1 MDILD
6 FIEDYLND
14 NKEGIKNVITCFLN
28 SVMLEEAARQSCTT
42 PYERTDA
49 RKAHRNGFKTRSLKT
64 QFGTLHLNKPQFREI
79 SFETKVFENYARVD
93 QALKNTILESYIGGT
108 STRKVQT
115 IVKRLGVEELSAE
128 SVSRIAKELDEK
140 VEEFLKRPIEKEIRY
155 LFVDA
160 TYVKVRENCRYI
172 SKALYIAI
180 GVNVDGYREILGA
193 KLADS
198 ENEAYWT
205 LMFDELKNRGLS
217 GVQLVI
223 SDGHNGIRKAVE
235 TSFLGASWQM
245 CYVHYMRNVLK
256 HIPQKYMT
264 EVSDRMKSAMDF
276 PEEIQKIAD
285 DLRDK
290 GWKEAANTIERFL
303 PDVLNYQA
311 FPREHWKKIR
321 TTNGI
326 ERINKEIKRRIRVV
340 GAFPSASSF
349 MRVAVSILID
359 INEDWLCGNRYL
371 RMED

>member
-28 SVMLEEAARQSCTT
+28 SVMLEEASRQSCTA

>member
-79 SFETKVFENYARVD
+79 SFETKVFENYSRVD

-160 TYVKVRENCRYI
+160 TYVKIRENCRYI

-205 LMFDELKNRGLS
+205 LFFDELKNRGLS

-285 DLRDK
+285 DLRDR

-321 TTNGI
+321 TTNGV